1 MGSEI
6 ILTTPPMYQY
16 RDSQA
21 ETVKPIHRDIRGII
35 HIMTF
40 MDWFCWEFLAVSLS

>member
-1 MGSEI
+1 MN
-6 ILTTPPMYQY
+6 QY
-16 RDSQA
+16 RDSPA